1 MLTAHEADCES
12 TGIRSTN
19 PRVILVWVFLL
30 LIALTGLSF
39 WIANSY
45 LMEHRVLAWAAMIA
59 VSIAK
64 AMLVVMFFM
73 HLWWERA
80 WKYVLTIPTLIMAV
94 LLVTLLVPDVALRTE
109 TYSRERQMDAA
120 EAFIPLAADGQ

>member
-1 MLTAHEADCES
+1 MLTAHEADCET
-12 TGIRSTN
+12 TGTGSTN
-19 PRVILVWVFLL
+19 HRVIFVWVFLL

-39 WIANSY
+39 WIANSH

-80 WKYVLTIPTLIMAV
+80 WKYVLTIPTLIMAI

-120 EAFIPLAADGQ
+120 EAFISRAADGQ